1 MSQVGTVFDF
11 EYITMFSGYWI
22 AVKRNLLE
30 DRLRKGPIPDIVAH
44 QIENIWILV
53 PNTFCILLDKNS
65 TLGPG

>member
-44 QIENIWILV
+44 QIENIWLLV
-53 PNTFCILLDKNS
+53 PKTCYVFFGRNNALRS
-65 TLGPG
+65 G